1 MLSALDEHAL
11 DELALSPVKTSCTH
25 ASSDRRRR
33 SPPPHPP
40 PRRLQ
45 LPSFAMAQKLCS
57 ARCFHEPSHFRVPIP
72 LPRSILAHYPRPLC
86 TCLAPQGFFR
96 VWLLVP
102 IRPKVARCVM
112 KFQLEGIGGGDS
124 RTPVPRTLAF
134 FSQTCSVLTDLCG
147 GRTIVVCTLPCVLS
161 SSTSV
166 LVLRVAGG
174 VVAVAVGVLALA

>member
-1 MLSALDEHAL
+1 MNLTTTVCPSLC
-11 DELALSPVKTSCTH
+11 LA
-25 ASSDRRRR
+25 
-33 SPPPHPP
+33 
-40 PRRLQ
+40 PRT
-45 LPSFAMAQKLCS
+45 P
-57 ARCFHEPSHFRVPIP
+57 
-72 LPRSILAHYPRPLC
+72 SILARYPCPLC

-147 GRTIVVCTLPCVLS
+147 GRTIVVCTLERVPCVLS
-161 SSTSV
+161 SSASV
-166 LVLRVAGG
+166 LALRVAGG
-174 VVAVAVGVLALA
+174 VVAVAIGVLALV